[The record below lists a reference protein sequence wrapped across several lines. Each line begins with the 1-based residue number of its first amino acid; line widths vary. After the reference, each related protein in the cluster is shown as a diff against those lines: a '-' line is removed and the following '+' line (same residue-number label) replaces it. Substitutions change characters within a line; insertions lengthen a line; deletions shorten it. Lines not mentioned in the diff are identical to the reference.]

1 MKKKII
7 IFLIIL
13 TIVPIISFW
22 IIVSGGY
29 DKQNKTILFLKEVI
43 PSPLARKIRDT
54 IFFIPKLQDR
64 NKFLEIQLTK
74 FEQGLEGNI
83 FFDGTAK
90 SKQNEYSFKKFFL
103 PFPSLDQSLGWN
115 AKKNSLRA
123 HYLEIVDDNIFVISG
138 EGKTIFFDKKNIFKK
153 KLNQKEIK
161 NNLKS
166 NIESKGNFLG
176 AIRDMY
182 YENNFIYLS
191 VVELID
197 NKSTLNIYRAEKNLK
212 FLNFKIFFETKEYND
227 DGNVLQ
233 SGGRIEKFNSE
244 EILLSIGFFGKY
256 DKAQDESSIVGK
268 IISINKENRN
278 FTLKSKGHRNPQ
290 GLFYWKEKNIIINSE
305 HGPKGGDE
313 INFNT
318 ISDVSIK
325 DFGWPKSSYGE
336 PYGKFAGS
344 IFEERG
350 YLKKSHS
357 DYGFV
362 EPIKYFTPS
371 IAISEIFLNENKIY
385 ASSLRAESIYILK
398 ILENSKVEM
407 IERVNLKNR
416 IRDLKYD
423 NENDLF
429 FVILENTPSFGVV
442 KFN

>member
-13 TIVPIISFW
+13 TIIPIISFW

-29 DKQNKTILFLKEVI
+29 DKQNRTILFLKEVI
-43 PSPLARKIRDT
+43 PLPLARKIRDSV
-54 IFFIPKLQDR
+54 FFIPKLQDR
-64 NKFLEIQLTK
+64 NKFLEIQLKK

-138 EGKTIFFDKKNIFKK
+138 EGKTIYFDKKNFFKK
-153 KLNQKEIK
+153 KLDQKEIK

-212 FLNFKIFFETKEYND
+212 FLNFKIF
-227 DGNVLQ
+227 
-233 SGGRIEKFNSE
+233 
-244 EILLSIGFFGKY
+244 
-256 DKAQDESSIVGK
+256 
-268 IISINKENRN
+268 
-278 FTLKSKGHRNPQ
+278 
-290 GLFYWKEKNIIINSE
+290 
-305 HGPKGGDE
+305 
-313 INFNT
+313 
-318 ISDVSIK
+318 
-325 DFGWPKSSYGE
+325 
-336 PYGKFAGS
+336 
-344 IFEERG
+344 
-350 YLKKSHS
+350 
-357 DYGFV
+357 
-362 EPIKYFTPS
+362 
-371 IAISEIFLNENKIY
+371 
-385 ASSLRAESIYILK
+385 
-398 ILENSKVEM
+398 
-407 IERVNLKNR
+407 
-416 IRDLKYD
+416 
-423 NENDLF
+423 
-429 FVILENTPSFGVV
+429 
-442 KFN
+442 

>member
-1 MKKKII
+1 MNKKII

-13 TIVPIISFW
+13 TIIPVVSFW
-22 IIVSGGY
+22 NIVSGGY

-43 PSPLARKIRDT
+43 PLPLARKIRDT
-54 IFFIPKLQDR
+54 VFFIPKLKDR
-64 NKFLEIQLTK
+64 NEFLEVQLSK

-83 FFDGTAK
+83 FFDETVK
-90 SKQNEYSFKKFFL
+90 TKKNEYSFKKFFL
-103 PFPSLDQSLGWN
+103 PFPSLDLTLGAN
-115 AKKNSLRA
+115 AEKNSLRA
-123 HYLEIVDDNIFVISG
+123 HYLEIIDDKIFVISG
-138 EGKTIFFDKKNIFKK
+138 EGKTIFFDKKNILKK

-161 NNLKS
+161 NNLK
-166 NIESKGNFLG
+166 NKIETKGNLLA

-197 NKSTLNIYRAEKNLK
+197 NKSTLNIYRAEKNLT
-212 FLNFKIFFETKEYND
+212 FLNFKIFFETKEYHD
-227 DGNVLQ
+227 KGNVLQ
-233 SGGRIEKFNSE
+233 TGGRIEKFNNE
-244 EILLSIGFFGKY
+244 EILLSIGFFDKY
-256 DKAQDESSIVGK
+256 EKAQDESSIVGK
-268 IISINKENRN
+268 IISINKENSN
-278 FTLKSKGHRNPQ
+278 FTLRSKGHRNPQ
-290 GLFYWKEKNIIINSE
+290 GLFYWDEKKIIINSE

-313 INFNT
+313 INFNNL
-318 ISDVSIK
+318 SDGSIK
-325 DFGWPKSSYGE
+325 DFGWPVSSYGE

-344 IFEERG
+344 IFEKRE

-362 EPIKYFTPS
+362 EPVKYFTPS
-371 IAISEIFLNENKIY
+371 IAISEIFLNKNKIF

-398 ILENSKVEM
+398 VLNNSKVEI
-407 IERVNLKNR
+407 IERVNLKSR

-429 FVILENTPSFGVV
+429 FVILENTPSFGVL